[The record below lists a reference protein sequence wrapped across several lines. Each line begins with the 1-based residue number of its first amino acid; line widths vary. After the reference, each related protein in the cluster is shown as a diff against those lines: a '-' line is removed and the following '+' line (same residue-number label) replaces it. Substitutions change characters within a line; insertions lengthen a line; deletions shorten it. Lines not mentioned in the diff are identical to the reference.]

1 MLYFN
6 TIIELYKRGLISFL
20 FNHKLLIGENCKL
33 VKLGEIFNE
42 RSEKANGDEELLAVT
57 INNGVQ
63 KRNELELKDNSS
75 ENKNNYKKVHI
86 NDIAY
91 NTMRMWQGASDVSFY
106 DGIVSPAYT
115 VIYLNDNKNNNINF
129 WKYYFKE
136 AYLIN
141 EFRKHSQGLTS
152 DTWNLKY
159 NQFSDI
165 KVKNPCV
172 GIQNKISAV
181 LTKFDSV
188 LNCNEKYLH
197 GLNKIK
203 IHLLQ
208 QMFI

>member
-1 MLYFN
+1 M
-6 TIIELYKRGLISFL
+6 YKRGLINFL

-42 RSEKANGDEELLAVT
+42 RSERSNGDEELLAVT

-75 ENKNNYKKVHI
+75 ENKNSYKKVHI

-91 NTMRMWQGASDVSFY
+91 NTMRMWQGASGVSFY

-115 VIYLNDNKNNNINF
+115 VIYLKDNKNNNINF

-136 AYLIN
+136 TYLIN

-159 NQFSDI
+159 DQFSDI
-165 KVKNPCV
+165 KVKLPFTRM
-172 GIQNKISAV
+172 QNKISEV
-181 LTKFDSV
+181 LTKFDNV
-188 LNCNEKYLH
+188 LNYNEEYLH

-203 IHLLQ
+203 IYLLQ